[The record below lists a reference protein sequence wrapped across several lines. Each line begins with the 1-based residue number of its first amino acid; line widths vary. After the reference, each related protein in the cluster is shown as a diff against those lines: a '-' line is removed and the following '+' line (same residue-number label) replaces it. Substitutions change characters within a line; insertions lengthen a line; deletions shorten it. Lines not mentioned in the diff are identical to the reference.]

1 MLALSLDLWL
11 TLFNPVN
18 NKHKALGL
26 KVCVMDEPTTRNR
39 FLWDIN
45 TVSGFTV
52 WSIIVQY
59 LTMATV
65 TICKKLF
72 FKTNYLSLAKRRGK
86 QLTFPK
92 VEKGKTLW
100 FDDIN
105 KNVKYF
111 WEWSR
116 NDYYIQ
122 NVYYLWQANT
132 PDEY

>member
-1 MLALSLDLWL
+1 
-11 TLFNPVN
+11 
-18 NKHKALGL
+18 
-26 KVCVMDEPTTRNR
+26 
-39 FLWDIN
+39 
-45 TVSGFTV
+45 
-52 WSIIVQY
+52 
-59 LTMATV
+59 MATV
-65 TICKKLF
+65 TMCKKLF

-86 QLTFPK
+86 QLTFPE
-92 VEKGKTLW
+92 VEKGKILW

-111 WEWSR
+111 GEWSR